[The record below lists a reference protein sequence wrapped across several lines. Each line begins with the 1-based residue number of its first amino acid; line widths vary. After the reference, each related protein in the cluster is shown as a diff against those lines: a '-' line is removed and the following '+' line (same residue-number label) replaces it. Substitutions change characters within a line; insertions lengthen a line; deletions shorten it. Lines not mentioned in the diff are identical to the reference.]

1 MDKKI
6 LYSLLVTTGIVFIC
20 LSVVYLIFQ
29 MILGEMGIYV
39 SMFATT
45 IFTIVYCTQLIISKL
60 DKKVNDL
67 ESRQ

>member
-67 ESRQ
+67 ESR

>member
-29 MILGEMGIYV
+29 MILGEMCIYV

-67 ESRQ
+67 ESR

>member
-1 MDKKI
+1 
-6 LYSLLVTTGIVFIC
+6 
-20 LSVVYLIFQ
+20 